1 MNQVRWLKVKAMAMR
16 GWYKASD
23 GKLYHPVITEKVLE
37 AWAHREKQRA
47 RSRKANEV
55 RWGMQNASNGDPM
68 GIQRGS
74 LNDPKGQGQGP

>member
-1 MNQVRWLKVKAMAMR
+1 MR

-47 RSRKANEV
+47 RARKGNEV
-55 RWGMQNASNGDPM
+55 RWGQQKASHGDPLAITEGCNGDPLA
-68 GIQRGS
+68 IDKGS
-74 LNDPKGQGQGP
+74 PDDRKGQGQGP